1 MQAAGDGA
9 HNPAALFF
17 GLFVVVSLAI
27 TWIAARRTRDT
38 ADFLVAGGRVGTVQ
52 NGLALTG
59 DFLAA
64 TGFLGISGLIALIG
78 FSGATYSIGAMVG
91 WPLMTFLL
99 AEPLRRMG
107 RYTIAD
113 VLMYRLDAPSV
124 RLLSAIGSLA
134 VLLMF
139 SLMSMVGAGALVR
152 LLLGLS
158 YDASVW
164 LVGGM
169 MLVYVLL
176 GGMIATTWVQTIK
189 CVVMMGSALALAVM
203 VLARFGFSPGAL
215 FNAAAARN
223 GVGVLAPNPNA
234 IGLWDFLSAG
244 ISSVIGVASLP
255 HVLTRFF
262 TVPDTRTARQSLVI
276 ATGLIGLNMLIIFI
290 VGFGGM
296 ALVGS
301 AAIRAVE
308 RGGNMT
314 IPLLAQQLG
323 GPWFL
328 GFIAAVALATILA
341 SFCGLVMTGVATLSH
356 DLWGRLVRGGRAG
369 EREQYLVAKICT
381 VGFCLVGVFLGITF
395 QGQNIAFLSGL
406 ASSIAASTNFP
417 ALVLAIFWRRF
428 TAAGAVAGMLTGLL
442 ACLLLV
448 WMSPFIQMQMLGHA
462 GAPIGLNTPGLIAI
476 PLAFVVSIVVSLLTA
491 RASDAARFDAV
502 EQAMAGGVTHG

>member
-1 MQAAGDGA
+1 MPSPDSTASIVFF
-9 HNPAALFF
+9 ALF
-17 GLFVVVSLAI
+17 LAI
-27 TWIAARRTRDT
+27 TVGITWYAARRTRDT
-38 ADFLVAGGRVGTVQ
+38 ADFLVAGSRVGALQ

-78 FSGATYSIGAMVG
+78 FSGTTYSIGAMVG

-113 VLMYRLDAPSV
+113 VIIYRLDEPAI

-139 SLMSMVGAGALVR
+139 SLMSMVGAGGLVR
-152 LLLGLS
+152 LLFGLS
-158 YDASVW
+158 YETSVW
-164 LVGGM
+164 LVGAI

-189 CVVMMGSALALAVM
+189 CVFMMGSAIALAIM

-215 FNAAAARN
+215 FAAGAAKN
-223 GVGVLAPNPNA
+223 GAGVLFPNLGA
-234 IGLWDFLSAG
+234 FGFWDFMSAG

-255 HVLTRFF
+255 HVLMRFF
-262 TVPDTRTARQSLVI
+262 TVPDARTARKSLVY
-276 ATGLIGLNMLIIFI
+276 ATGLICLNMIIVMI

-314 IPLLAQQLG
+314 IPLLAQELG
-323 GPWFL
+323 GTWFL
-328 GFIAAVALATILA
+328 GFIAAVAFATILA
-341 SFCGLVMTGVATLSH
+341 SFCGLVMTGVATLTH
-356 DLWGRLVRGGRAG
+356 DLWGKLVRRGHAG
-369 EREQYLVAKICT
+369 EREQYLAAKICT
-381 VGFCLVGVFLGITF
+381 VLFCLAGVYLGITF

-417 ALVLAIFWRRF
+417 ALVLAIYWRRF
-428 TAAGAVAGMLTGLL
+428 TAAGAIAGMLTGLL
-442 ACLLLV
+442 ACTVLV
-448 WMSPFIQMQMLGHA
+448 WLSPFIQVDTLHHA
-462 GAPIGLNTPGLIAI
+462 TAPIGLSTPGIIAI
-476 PLAFVVSIVVSLLTA
+476 PLAFLVSVVVSLLTWKPSNA
-491 RASDAARFDAV
+491 TQFDRVERAMV
-502 EQAMAGGVTHG
+502 LGGQNA